1 MKKNIFI
8 ILLAIYFTSCMTENK
23 VNRWNDNH
31 EAQAAGYC
39 ADKFPPDTTTRVI
52 TDSVD
57 TKAYEA
63 AYNGMATYADS
74 LFMQLKQQR
83 ESFKASPQAPC
94 PPAVNLDSLRKAVDA
109 EMRKRLAPCKDSIQ
123 KVTYT
128 VVDKARE
135 KQLQGKLDEKD
146 GTITA
151 RDKTISQ
158 KDKTID
164 GLKKW
169 PWLFWILISLIGAYT
184 FLKLR
189 FKLPF

>member
-1 MKKNIFI
+1 MKKILIAIFCI
-8 ILLAIYFTSCMTENK
+8 AFASCVTENK
-23 VNRWNDNH
+23 VNRWNDDH
-31 EAQAAGYC
+31 PTAAAGYC
-39 ADKFPPDTTTRVI
+39 AVKFPPDTTIMVI
-52 TDSVD
+52 TDSVN

-63 AYNGMATYADS
+63 AYNGMAAYADS

-83 ESFKASPQAPC
+83 ESFKATPQQPC

-109 EMRKRLAPCKDSIQ
+109 EIRKRLAPCKDSIQ
-123 KVTYT
+123 KVVYT

-135 KQLQGKLDEKD
+135 KQMRGMLDEKD
-146 GTITA
+146 VTIGA

-158 KDKTID
+158 KDNTID

-169 PWLFWILISLIGAYT
+169 PWLFWALIVLIGGYT